1 MSVLV
6 DINGLMPRL
15 KRSDH
20 VSDLCLHRPVDRG
33 AELLLSEPFRAIVC
47 PHFFKIN
54 EWIITR
60 KGQTYEVLA
69 AQVR

>member
-20 VSDLCLHRPVDRG
+20 VSDLCLRRPVDRG
-33 AELLLSEPFRAIVC
+33 AELLLSKPFRAIVC
-47 PHFFKIN
+47 LHFFKIN

-60 KGQTYEVLA
+60 KGRTYEVLA